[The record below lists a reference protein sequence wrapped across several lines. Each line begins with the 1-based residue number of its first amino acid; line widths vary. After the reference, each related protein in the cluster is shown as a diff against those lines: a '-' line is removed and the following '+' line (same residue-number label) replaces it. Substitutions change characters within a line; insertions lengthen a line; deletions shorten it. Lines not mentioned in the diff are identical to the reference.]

1 MTSRVDT
8 INPRLQ
14 LTLLTKDVLTM
25 AAPSP
30 ARRRVLYCAI
40 LLLVTI
46 SHASG
51 YSFQSATGLTRKRN
65 QNARTQLALG
75 KQTDHDERLS
85 ITKSNPS
92 SQRGAVLTTALGSL
106 STVALAAKVGFLG
119 EYTDAAI
126 LQDVGAG
133 MFCGVAGF
141 VYVKLI
147 SWLASKEIL
156 EPRDSRKLI
165 HTGSAPLYMLFWP
178 LFSPSGRFFAAIV
191 PLVNGVRL
199 YLAAKGQADE
209 SELAR
214 AVSRSGD
221 IKEALGGP
229 FLYVIIMLSC
239 ILLFWTDS
247 CAGIFAMSIMA
258 AGDGMADIVGRR
270 LGSNNKWFF
279 SPNKSIAGSVA
290 FWVSGTAVSIG
301 ISTWLSSVGVLTL
314 PMPMS
319 ELAPQIAWITAA
331 CALIELLPIGDD
343 NWTVPLSAALFT
355 VIFVL

>member
-1 MTSRVDT
+1 M
-8 INPRLQ
+8 
-14 LTLLTKDVLTM
+14 
-25 AAPSP
+25 
-30 ARRRVLYCAI
+30 
-40 LLLVTI
+40 
-46 SHASG
+46 
-51 YSFQSATGLTRKRN
+51 
-65 QNARTQLALG
+65 
-75 KQTDHDERLS
+75 
-85 ITKSNPS
+85 
-92 SQRGAVLTTALGSL
+92 
-106 STVALAAKVGFLG
+106 G

-126 LQDVGAG
+126 LQDVGAA

-147 SWLASKEIL
+147 SWLASKEML
-156 EPRDSRKLI
+156 QPRDSRKLI

-178 LFSPSGRFFAAIV
+178 LFSSSGRFFAAIV

-209 SELAR
+209 SELAK

-229 FLYVIIMLSC
+229 FLYVIIMLSS

-247 CAGIFAMSIMA
+247 CSGIFAMCIMA

-279 SPNKSIAGSVA
+279 SPNKSIAGSLA
-290 FWVSGTAVSIG
+290 FWASGTAVSIG

-314 PMPMS
+314 PIPMS
-319 ELAPQIAWITAA
+319 ELAPQIAFITAA

-343 NWTVPLSAALFT
+343 NWTVPLSAALLT
-355 VIFVL
+355 SIFVH